1 MAGAVE
7 EEFARQFERTDPHWR
22 NPQKRPLSNYNSQCD
37 ISANS
42 IVIAPLPQVVRES
55 GFTGYES
62 KPLQRKYRPRKMCC
76 VANITVCIVLV
87 TILALLLIGAVIAVI
102 VVVVKHGGET
112 TTETTTTTTTTPSP
126 LRGYLNTTKYD
137 VSIKGNPRYIASF
150 DIDPGKPDSFI
161 AVDNS
166 LHVVY
171 LFSINDLIVR
181 EKFLLLDDSAYM
193 ENCTTF
199 TMKSFCLSDI
209 CGENDVTY
217 CAEGCPNSTD
227 FCKMGDLKVS
237 GSSPYICAAH
247 ASFTDKNGVAID
259 VCTKNSDPSCSIE
272 LVRLYNYTDTF
283 RRNRSSCAVGENNF
297 PSGLEFATLTTV
309 GSVEEIDWMVAVDAN
324 GSISAV
330 RLKDGNSFTTA
341 SQIHSDQ
348 TKLYVTYVDQNDVQV
363 IAVDGT
369 RVTFYRF
376 GNHICPVFYGEE
388 NLILHDNSRLAVS
401 SDGTIYVISQWPNST
416 SLYQLHVHRVIWK

>member
-181 EKFLLLDDSAYM
+181 E
-193 ENCTTF
+193 N
-199 TMKSFCLSDI
+199 
-209 CGENDVTY
+209 
-217 CAEGCPNSTD
+217 
-227 FCKMGDLKVS
+227 DLKVS